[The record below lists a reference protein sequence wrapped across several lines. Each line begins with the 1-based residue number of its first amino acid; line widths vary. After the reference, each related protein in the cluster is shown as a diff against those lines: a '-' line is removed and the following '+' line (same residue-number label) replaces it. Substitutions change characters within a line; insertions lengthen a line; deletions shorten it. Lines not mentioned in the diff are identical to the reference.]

1 MNEETRGRSF
11 DELAKGLASG
21 EVSRRKAL
29 KLMGVALLG
38 GVGFSIPGVAFARTP
53 RTPPTGKGGCPQGRT
68 LCRGKCYDLSQDRNN
83 CGQCGN
89 VCSES
94 QVCQGGTCLG
104 AGGAL
109 CSSNSQCASGLYC
122 STGGTC
128 EPCGPTTCAT
138 GCCDANGVCQPGTS
152 NTACGFGGVPCS
164 VCNTTTQVCAGAAH
178 SCEQLCGPDTCP
190 TGCCDPSTNNCLPGN
205 TAEAC
210 GYGGEV
216 CVQCDTTNFFNCSTI
231 TAGGITTRACES
243 VF

>member
-1 MNEETRGRSF
+1 MNEEPRERSF

-21 EVSRRKAL
+21 EVSRGKAL
-29 KLMGVALLG
+29 RLMGAALVGGALVA
-38 GVGFSIPGVAFARTP
+38 IPGVAFARTP

-68 LCRGKCYDLSQDRNN
+68 LCRGKCYDLQTSSEN

-89 VCSES
+89 VCSAG

-104 AGGAL
+104 ARGAL

-152 NTACGFGGVPCS
+152 NTACGGGGFPCR
-164 VCNTTTQVCAGAAH
+164 VCNTTRDVCAAGG
-178 SCEQLCGPDTCP
+178 CEPLCGPATCP
-190 TGCCDPSTNNCLPGN
+190 NGCCETSTNTCLPGN
-205 TAEAC
+205 IDAAC

-216 CVQCDTTNFFNCSTI
+216 CFQCDTTSGSFCTTST
-231 TAGGITTRACES
+231 TAAGTTRFCD
-243 VF
+243 